1 MPIQCCNLGKL
12 LYESTQFM
20 KNSTH
25 LVHSSAFIRMDSLLQ
40 CIVFG
45 ISDTERTLVKDFAGS
60 WEEEEPYNEP

>member
-1 MPIQCCNLGKL
+1 MSIQCCNLGQL
-12 LYESTQFM
+12 LYESTQLM

-25 LVHSSAFIRMDSLLQ
+25 VVYSSEFIRMDSLLQ

-60 WEEEEPYNEP
+60 WEEPYNEP